1 MSTQPKPLD
10 ETKLDAL
17 RRFWRCNRRMPTY
30 SEMCR
35 LFGFSSKNAAFRLA
49 HRLIEEGYLEKD
61 EAGRLRPRSE
71 RLGITIRGY
80 VQAGF
85 PSPAEEELVDT
96 LSLDEY
102 LIEKPEASF
111 LLKVSGDSMIDAG
124 IHEGDLVIIER
135 GPNPKNGDIVLVCV
149 DKEWT
154 LKTYRRRGRGIE
166 LVPANPRYPIIKPQG
181 ELILGGVA
189 RALIR
194 RY

>member
-1 MSTQPKPLD
+1 MSIHPKPL
-10 ETKLDAL
+10 EEAKLDAL
-17 RRFWRCNRRMPTY
+17 RRFWRCNQRMPTY

-49 HRLIEEGYLEKD
+49 RRLIEAGYLEKD
-61 EAGRLRPRSE
+61 AAGRLKPRPE
-71 RLGITIRGY
+71 RIGLTVRGY

-85 PSPAEEELVDT
+85 PSPAEEELIDT

-135 GPNPKNGDIVLVCV
+135 GPTPKNGDIVLACV

-154 LKTYRRRGRGIE
+154 LKTYRRQGRGIE
-166 LVPANPRYPIIKPQG
+166 LVPANPCYPIIKPQG
-181 ELILGGVA
+181 ELILGGVV